1 MAKIEADALAKFLT
15 SNLAQIPHEP
25 PKPQVS
31 LEDAVKCIQS
41 SVHYATFHDDSD
53 EAIMLWTAWHLVRL
67 AIGADVGGRK
77 HSEWNEEVWKCMRGL
92 DDGKD

>member
-25 PKPQVS
+25 VKHVS
-31 LEDAVKCIQS
+31 VAEAVECLQS
-41 SVHYATFHDDSD
+41 SLHYTTFHDDSD
-53 EAIMLWTAWHLVRL
+53 EAIMLWTAWHLIRL
-67 AIGADVGGRK
+67 AVGADVNGRK
-77 HSEWNEEVWKCMRGL
+77 FLEWNEEVRKCMRGL